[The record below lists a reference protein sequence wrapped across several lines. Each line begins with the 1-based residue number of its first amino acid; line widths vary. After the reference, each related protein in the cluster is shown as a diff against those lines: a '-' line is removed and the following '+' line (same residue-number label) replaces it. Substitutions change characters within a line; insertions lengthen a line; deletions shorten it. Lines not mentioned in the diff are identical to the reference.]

1 MASDPMASDPMPSA
15 ETALAGQAALGDG
28 RGGFV
33 IEPVSVRA
41 PLAGEVRV
49 RLTAAGIC
57 HTDQASLHWPGPLV
71 LGHEGAGVVESLG
84 PGVAAQH
91 PQLRPGQPVLLN
103 WAIPCGRCP
112 QCQRGRG
119 ALCERTHGVDATL
132 GSSAPAP
139 GHTLW
144 RGQPVE
150 RAFKLGTMA
159 EHTLVRAE
167 ALTVLPAQL
176 PARHACILGCGV
188 MTGVG
193 AAINVAQVQ
202 PGDTVAVVG
211 CGGVGLSVVQG
222 ARLAG
227 AARIIAIDRRP
238 AALQRAV
245 ALGATHTL
253 APAADD
259 LNAEQQAD
267 QMAEHMAA
275 AVRALTQGRGADHA
289 FEATGVAALAFLPLK
304 LCRNGG
310 NAVQLSGA
318 HGPVSVAMPQFWW
331 DKRYLVPLYGGCQPE
346 RDFPRLFDWAAR
358 GTLQLDGMVT
368 HTYRLPQLQ
377 QALDDMLAGRS
388 AKGVVLFD

>member
-1 MASDPMASDPMPSA
+1 MAASGPEHA
-15 ETALAGQAALGDG
+15 ALALQGMAAIGDG

-57 HTDQASLHWPGPLV
+57 HTDHASLHWPGPLV
-71 LGHEGAGVVESLG
+71 LGHEGAGVVESVG
-84 PGVAAQH
+84 PGLADQH
-91 PQLRPGQPVLLN
+91 PQWRPGQPVLLN

-112 QCQRGRG
+112 QCRRGHG

-150 RAFKLGTMA
+150 RSFKLGTFA

-167 ALTVLPAQL
+167 ALTVLPAQM

-253 APAADD
+253 EPAADD
-259 LNAEQQAD
+259 LDAEQQAE
-267 QMAEHMAA
+267 QLAA
-275 AVRALTQGRGADHA
+275 AVRALTDGRGADHA

-304 LCRNGG
+304 LCRHGG

-318 HGPVSVAMPQFWW
+318 HGPVSVEMPQFWW
-331 DKRYLVPLYGGCQPE
+331 GKRYLVPLYGGCQPE

-358 GTLQLDGMVT
+358 GELVLDSLVT
-368 HTYRLPQLQ
+368 HTYRLGELG

-388 AKGVVLFD
+388 AKGVIVFD

>member
-1 MASDPMASDPMPSA
+1 MPAIEVESY
-15 ETALAGQAALGDG
+15 AAIGDG
-28 RGGFV
+28 RGAFV

-49 RLTAAGIC
+49 RLKAAGLC
-57 HTDQASLHWPGPLV
+57 HTDHASLHWPGPLV
-71 LGHEGAGVVESLG
+71 LGHEGAGVVDSVG
-84 PGVAAQH
+84 PGVTEQH
-91 PQLRPGQPVLLN
+91 PGLQPGQPVLLN
-103 WAIPCGRCP
+103 WAIPCGSCP

-119 ALCERTHGVDATL
+119 SLCERTHGVDATL

-139 GHTLW
+139 GHTRW

-150 RAFKLGTMA
+150 RSFKLGTFA
-159 EHTLVRAE
+159 HHTLVRAE
-167 ALTVLPAQL
+167 ALTALPAQL

-193 AAINVAQVQ
+193 AAVNVAQVQ

-238 AALQRAV
+238 TAMQRAV

-253 APAADD
+253 KPAADD
-259 LNAEQQAD
+259 APGEQL
-267 QMAEHMAA
+267 AA
-275 AVRALTQGRGADHA
+275 AVRALTDGRGADHA

-304 LCRNGG
+304 LCRHGG

-318 HGPVSVAMPQFWW
+318 HGPVSVEMPQFWW

-358 GTLQLDGMVT
+358 GELQLDSLVT
-368 HTYRLPQLQ
+368 HTYRLGELG
-377 QALDDMLAGRS
+377 QAMDDMLAGRS
-388 AKGVVLFD
+388 AKGVILFD

>member
-1 MASDPMASDPMPSA
+1 MKAFEPEAA
-15 ETALAGQAALGDG
+15 ALALQGDAAIADGQ
-28 RGGFV
+28 GGFV
-33 IEPVSVRA
+33 IEPISVRA
-41 PLAGEVRV
+41 PRSGEVRV
-49 RLTAAGIC
+49 RMTAAGLC
-57 HTDQASLHWPGPLV
+57 HTDHASLRWPGPLV
-71 LGHEGAGVVESLG
+71 LGHEGAGVVESVG
-84 PGVAAQH
+84 PDVAQQH
-91 PQLRPGQPVLLN
+91 PQLHPGQPVLLN

-112 QCQRGRG
+112 QCHRGRG
-119 ALCERTHGVDATL
+119 SLCERTHGVDAAL

-150 RAFKLGTMA
+150 RSFKLGTFA

-167 ALTVLPAQL
+167 ALTVRPAQL

-227 AARIIAIDRRP
+227 AVRIVAIDRRP
-238 AALQRAV
+238 AALQRAL
-245 ALGATHTL
+245 ALGATHKL
-253 APAADD
+253 EAADD
-259 LNAEQQAD
+259 DPQAEQL
-267 QMAEHMAA
+267 AA
-275 AVRALTQGRGADHA
+275 AVRALTGGRGADHA
-289 FEATGVAALAFLPLK
+289 FEATGLAALAFLPLK
-304 LCRNGG
+304 LCRHGG

-318 HGPVSVAMPQFWW
+318 HGPVSVEMPQFWW
-331 DKRYLVPLYGGCQPE
+331 DKRYLVPLYGGCLPD

-358 GTLQLDGMVT
+358 GELQLDSLVT
-368 HTYRLPQLQ
+368 HTYRLRELS
-377 QALDDMLAGRS
+377 QAMDDMLTGRS
-388 AKGVVLFD
+388 AKGVILFD

>member
-1 MASDPMASDPMPSA
+1 MVYRSEGEGP
-15 ETALAGQAALGDG
+15 ALQGLAAIGDG
-28 RGGFV
+28 HGGFL

-41 PLAGEVRV
+41 PQAGEVRV
-49 RLTAAGIC
+49 RLSAAGIC
-57 HTDQASLHWPGPLV
+57 HTDHASLLWPGPLV
-71 LGHEGAGVVESLG
+71 LGHEGAGVVESVG
-84 PGVAAQH
+84 PGVAEQH
-91 PQLRPGQPVLLN
+91 PQLQPGRPVLLN
-103 WAIPCGRCP
+103 WAIPCGRGP

-119 ALCERTHGVDATL
+119 SLCERTHGVDLAL
-132 GSSAPAP
+132 GSSAPAA

-150 RAFKLGTMA
+150 RSFKLGTFA

-167 ALTVLPAQL
+167 ALTVLPRQL

-193 AAINVAQVQ
+193 AAVNVAQVQ

-227 AARIIAIDRRP
+227 AARIVAIDRRP

-253 APAADD
+253 EPATDD
-259 LNAEQQAD
+259 TQGDEL
-267 QMAEHMAA
+267 AA
-275 AVRALTQGRGADHA
+275 AVRALTDGRGADHA
-289 FEATGVAALAFLPLK
+289 FEATVVAALAFLPLK

-318 HGPVSVAMPQFWW
+318 HGPVSVEMPQFWW
-331 DKRYLVPLYGGCQPE
+331 DKRYLVPLYGGCLPE

-358 GTLQLDGMVT
+358 GELVLDSLVT
-368 HTYRLPQLQ
+368 HTYRLAELG
-377 QALDDMLAGRS
+377 QALDDLIAGRS
-388 AKGVVLFD
+388 AKGVILFD

>member
-1 MASDPMASDPMPSA
+1 LSCHVVTVPDVEDGPSA
-15 ETALAGQAALGDG
+15 VLSAAAIGDG

-33 IEPVSVRA
+33 VEPVRVRA

-49 RLTAAGIC
+49 RITAAGLC
-57 HTDQASLHWPGPLV
+57 HTDHASLQWPGPLV
-71 LGHEGAGVVESLG
+71 LGHEGAGVVESVG
-84 PGVAAQH
+84 PDVLAQH
-91 PQLRPGQPVLLN
+91 PALQPGQPVLLN

-112 QCQRGRG
+112 QCRRGRG
-119 ALCERTHGVDATL
+119 SLCERTHGVDAAL
-132 GSSAPAP
+132 GSSAPARN
-139 GHTLW
+139 HTLW

-150 RAFKLGTMA
+150 RAFKLGTFA

-167 ALTVLPAQL
+167 ALTALPADL

-193 AAINVAQVQ
+193 AAVNVAQVQ
-202 PGDTVAVVG
+202 QGDTVAVVG

-238 AALQRAV
+238 AALQRAM
-245 ALGATHTL
+245 ALGATHSL
-253 APAADD
+253 EPPADD
-259 LNAEQQAD
+259 RTAERAIE
-267 QMAEHMAA
+267 ALGA
-275 AVRALTQGRGADHA
+275 AVRALTDGRGADHA
-289 FEATGVAALAFLPLK
+289 FEATGVAALAFLPLQ

-318 HGPVSVAMPQFWW
+318 HGPVSIEMPQFWW
-331 DKRYLVPLYGGCQPE
+331 DKRYLVPLYGGCQPD

-358 GTLQLDGMVT
+358 GELMLDRLVT
-368 HTYRLPQLQ
+368 HTYRLDELGR
-377 QALDDMLAGRS
+377 AFDDMLAGRS
-388 AKGVVLFD
+388 AKGVIVFDGTSA

>member
-1 MASDPMASDPMPSA
+1 MIDTTADSAMP
-15 ETALAGQAALGDG
+15 ALQGLAAIGDG

-41 PLAGEVRV
+41 PMAGEVRV

-57 HTDQASLHWPGPLV
+57 HTDHASLQWPGPLV
-71 LGHEGAGVVESLG
+71 LGHEGAGVIESVG
-84 PGVAAQH
+84 EGVAAQH

-119 ALCERTHGVDATL
+119 ALCERTHGVDAML

-150 RAFKLGTMA
+150 RAFKLGTFA

-193 AAINVAQVQ
+193 AAVNVAQVQ
-202 PGDTVAVVG
+202 PGDTVAVLG

-245 ALGATHTL
+245 ALGATHQL
-253 APAADD
+253 EPPADD
-259 LNAEQQAD
+259 PQGEQLAV
-267 QMAEHMAA
+267 
-275 AVRALTQGRGADHA
+275 AVRALTDGRGADHA
-289 FEATGVAALAFLPLK
+289 FEATGMAALAFLPLK

>member
-1 MASDPMASDPMPSA
+1 MS
-15 ETALAGQAALGDG
+15 TALQGAAAIAHGNGQFTLET
-28 RGGFV
+28 
-33 IEPVSVRA
+33 ITVRA
-41 PLAGEVRV
+41 PGPGEVRV
-49 RLTAAGIC
+49 RLDAAGLC
-57 HTDQASLHWPGPLV
+57 HTDHQSLGWPGPLV
-71 LGHEGAGVVESLG
+71 MGHEGAGTVESVG
-84 PGVAAQH
+84 EGVSHLAA
-91 PQLRPGQPVLLN
+91 GDAVLLN
-103 WAIPCGRCP
+103 WSIPCGRCP
-112 QCQRGRG
+112 QCHRGRG
-119 ALCERTHGVDATL
+119 SLCERTHGVDATL

-144 RGQPVE
+144 NGLPVE
-150 RAFKLGTMA
+150 RSFKLGTFA
-159 EHTLVRAE
+159 EYTLVRAE
-167 ALTVLPAQL
+167 ALTAMPAQL

-193 AAINVAQVQ
+193 AAVNVAQVQ

-227 AARIIAIDRRP
+227 AGRIIAIDRRP
-238 AALQRAV
+238 TALQRAV

-253 APAADD
+253 EPAADD
-259 LNAEQQAD
+259 PQ
-267 QMAEHMAA
+267 AEHLSA
-275 AVRALTQGRGADHA
+275 AVRALTEGRGADHA

-318 HGPVSVAMPQFWW
+318 HGPVSVEMPQFWW
-331 DKRYLVPLYGGCQPE
+331 DKRYFVPLYGGCLPE

-358 GTLQLDGMVT
+358 GELALDSLVT
-368 HTYRLPQLQ
+368 HTYRLDDLG

-388 AKGVVLFD
+388 AKGVILFD

>member
-1 MASDPMASDPMPSA
+1 MANLDVQG
-15 ETALAGQAALGDG
+15 LAAIGDG

-41 PLAGEVRV
+41 PAAGEVRV
-49 RLTAAGIC
+49 RLTAAGLC
-57 HTDQASLHWPGPLV
+57 HTDHASLHWPGPLV
-71 LGHEGAGVVESLG
+71 LGHEGAGVVDRVGE
-84 PGVAAQH
+84 GVAHLQ
-91 PQLRPGQPVLLN
+91 PGQPVLLN

-112 QCQRGRG
+112 PCRHGRG
-119 ALCERTHGVDATL
+119 ALCERTHGVDTTL

-150 RAFKLGTMA
+150 RSFKLGTFA
-159 EHTLVRAE
+159 EYTLVRAE
-167 ALTVLPAQL
+167 ALSVLPAAL
-176 PARHACILGCGV
+176 PPRHACILGCGV

-193 AAINVAQVQ
+193 AALNVAQVP
-202 PGDTVAVVG
+202 PGETVAVVG

-227 AARIIAIDRRP
+227 AGRIIAIDRRP

-245 ALGATHTL
+245 AMGATHSL
-253 APAADD
+253 EPPPDD
-259 LNAEQQAD
+259 PRHEQL
-267 QMAEHMAA
+267 AA
-275 AVRALTQGRGADHA
+275 AVRALTEGRGADHA

-310 NAVQLSGA
+310 KAVQLSGA
-318 HGPVSVAMPQFWW
+318 HGPVSVEMPQFWW
-331 DKRYLVPLYGGCQPE
+331 DKQYLVPLYGGCQPE

-358 GTLQLDGMVT
+358 GELALDRLVT
-368 HTYRLPQLQ
+368 HTYRLGDLG
-377 QALDDMLAGRS
+377 QALDDLLAGRS
-388 AKGVVLFD
+388 AKGVVLLDAHPT